1 MKLGVPLKGHTLF
14 PKQKHLLPAS
24 PPISR
29 PNTNLTPTSCST
41 GLLITSFKGGTCFH
55 QLLLFSIN
63 CNCFLFNPLMER
75 RENKICTQHA
85 NRRMQ
90 GPSNELIQVKNL
102 TAERGFSP

>member
-63 CNCFLFNPLMER
+63 CNCFLFNHSWKGE
-75 RENKICTQHA
+75 KTKSA
-85 NRRMQ
+85 
-90 GPSNELIQVKNL
+90 PSTPTDECRARPMSSSKSR
-102 TAERGFSP
+102 T